1 MDPVELAALLVKEME
16 DAQGLGL
23 SAIQLGIPLR
33 VCVIRSRPKDTV
45 LFNPVLVYKSAETDV
60 AHEGCLSFPF
70 LTVPV
75 TRAFEVRVRFSYP
88 NQEVRTERWGGLTAR
103 IVQHEL

>member
-1 MDPVELAALLVKEME
+1 M
-16 DAQGLGL
+16 
-23 SAIQLGIPLR
+23 
-33 VCVIRSRPKDTV
+33 
-45 LFNPVLVYKSAETDV
+45 

-103 IVQHEL
+103 IVQHELQHMDGETFLKGLSRLKLDKAIKEAKKLGFDYTAKRLHKLR